1 MLARDPDLVR
11 RADAVREPIDA
22 IFEAAD
28 LPELKAHETQC
39 QELVKAFIIAAGDQV
54 L

>member
-22 IFEAAD
+22 IFEAAA
-28 LPELKAHETQC
+28 LPELKEHETRS
-39 QELVKAFIIAAGDQV
+39 QELGRVPLIMGRAR
-54 L
+54 